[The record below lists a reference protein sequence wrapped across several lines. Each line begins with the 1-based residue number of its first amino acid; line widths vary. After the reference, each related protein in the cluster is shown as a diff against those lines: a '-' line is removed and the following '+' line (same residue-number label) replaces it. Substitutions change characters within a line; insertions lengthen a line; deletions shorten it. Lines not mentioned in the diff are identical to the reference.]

1 MRLVEV
7 ANMLDPS
14 EKQAFDGL
22 VTHLRAEDPHFVRR
36 IDRLGYPRKRLRT
49 ASAILLWIIAPVC
62 MFLGG
67 WTGFFMGATAIG
79 YGAYLVLHKPGLA
92 GGTGFSWWSSSGR
105 RPGASL

>member
-1 MRLVEV
+1 
-7 ANMLDPS
+7 MLDPT
-14 EKQAFDGL
+14 EKQLFDGM
-22 VTHLRAEDPHFVRR
+22 VTHLRAEDPQFIRR
-36 IDRLGYPRKRLRT
+36 IDRLGSPRQRLRMPL
-49 ASAILLWIIAPVC
+49 AVLLWMIAPVC

-67 WTGFFMGATAIG
+67 WTGLFMGVTAIG